1 MPKLFYT
8 MGGAVVSFFAPIQ
21 VLIIWT
27 AVFVMAD
34 LVTGIMAAKKRG
46 EELKSAKLKKTIDK
60 IVWYTLAITLA
71 YGLDVNVL
79 SFAVLYLANGVAGLC
94 CGNEL
99 YSIFE
104 NTYTIT
110 GNRVFHIL
118 TQFTNK
124 KITETTSI
132 NLKKEVSKCTKR
144 SGAKSRVCK

>member
-1 MPKLFYT
+1 MPKFVYT
-8 MGGAVVSFFAPIQ
+8 IGGAILSFFAPIQ
-21 VLIIWT
+21 TLIIWT
-27 AVFVMAD
+27 SVFVIAD
-34 LVTGIMAAKKRG
+34 LVTGILAAKKRG
-46 EELKSAKLKKTIDK
+46 EELKSSKLKKTIDK

-104 NTYTIT
+104 NVYCIT

-118 TQFTNK
+118 TQFTTK
-124 KITETTSI
+124 KIEETTKI
-132 NLKKEVSKCTKR
+132 VALKKEISKSKRTK
-144 SGAKSRVCK
+144 GH